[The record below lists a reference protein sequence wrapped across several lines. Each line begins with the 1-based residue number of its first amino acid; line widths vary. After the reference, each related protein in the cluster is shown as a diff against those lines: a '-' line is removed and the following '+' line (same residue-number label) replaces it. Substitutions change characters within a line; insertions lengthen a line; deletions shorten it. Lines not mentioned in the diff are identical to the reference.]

1 MDQHPNSSGQMSDF
15 FDQLPTPP
23 KEKVVRAIWY
33 LGFGLIGLVGVL
45 FIMPFVIQ
53 ALSLGVTGAWLLVK
67 LGAIL
72 VAGTAG
78 ASFVMAM
85 WSPFNRW
92 LESIARQTTAAIFG
106 DDPITPL
113 KLWLKEVHADC
124 DVIESSAH
132 EIEGVIVENEQE
144 AAENQAKLIDADKR
158 YAQAVKS
165 FGEDS
170 EEAQIAAIDADSF
183 KTRAD
188 NAVKANIPLNELYQ
202 VLFDI
207 AKTTRLREKK
217 AEADVITAEK
227 DWRTALKAERAM
239 GSARRALNQRSERY
253 QNATMAFDII
263 RQKYAGS
270 FGELRSL
277 RRMSQAAI
285 NQTKLSGAVASDD
298 ALQRLREKS
307 QRLLSYN
314 PGVPA
319 HDFSKDPQVV
329 PVSSSASTAAGLDLF
344 GKN

>member
-1 MDQHPNSSGQMSDF
+1 MNDF

-23 KEKVVRAIWY
+23 KEKVFRALWY
-33 LGFGLIGLVGVL
+33 LGFGLVGLVGFL
-45 FIMPFVIQ
+45 FIMPFVNQ
-53 ALSLGVTGAWLLVK
+53 ALALGVTGAALFLK
-67 LGAIL
+67 LAAIL
-72 VAGTAG
+72 IVGTAG

-85 WSPFNRW
+85 WPSFNRW
-92 LESIARQTTAAIFG
+92 VESIARQTTAAIFG

-113 KLWLKEVHADC
+113 KLWLKEVHEDC

-144 AAENQAKLIDADKR
+144 EAENQAKLVEADKL
-158 YAQAVKS
+158 YAQAVKR

-170 EEAQIAAIDADSF
+170 EDAQLAAIDADSF
-183 KTRAD
+183 KARAD
-188 NAVKANIPLNELYQ
+188 NAAKANIPLKELYL
-202 VLFDI
+202 VLFEI
-207 AKTTRLREKK
+207 AKTMRLREKK

-227 DWRTALKAERAM
+227 DWRTALKAEKAM

-277 RRMSQAAI
+277 RRMSQGAI
-285 NQTKLSGAVASDD
+285 NRTKLSGNVAGDD
-298 ALQRLREKS
+298 ALQRLRAQS
-307 QRLLSYN
+307 QKLLSYS

-319 HDFSKDPQVV
+319 HDFSKAPQAVV
-329 PVSSSASTAAGLDLF
+329 VSSSGGTASELDLF
-344 GKN
+344 GKK